1 MTLPGQDMPF
11 ASRTQAHAAL
21 CALVADQGASLY
33 CFSADYRAWPLNQP
47 AFIQQLEQWA
57 LRDARRLDALR
68 FLALDWSQVR
78 ERFPRFAALR
88 RDFAHLVS
96 CRQIAET
103 GARGLVEMAGAPRCA
118 VYAHTATW
126 MSGETL
132 QTAARV
138 HALRMRFNEVWEQA
152 TPAFP
157 AVILGL

>member
-1 MTLPGQDMPF
+1 M
-11 ASRTQAHAAL
+11 
-21 CALVADQGASLY
+21 
-33 CFSADYRAWPLNQP
+33 
-47 AFIQQLEQWA
+47 
-57 LRDARRLDALR
+57 
-68 FLALDWSQVR
+68 R
-78 ERFPRFAALR
+78 ERFPRFAAFR

-96 CRQIAET
+96 CRQITET
-103 GARGLVEMAGAPRCA
+103 GARGLVEMAGSPRCA

-138 HALRMRFNEVWEQA
+138 HALRIRFEEVWEQA